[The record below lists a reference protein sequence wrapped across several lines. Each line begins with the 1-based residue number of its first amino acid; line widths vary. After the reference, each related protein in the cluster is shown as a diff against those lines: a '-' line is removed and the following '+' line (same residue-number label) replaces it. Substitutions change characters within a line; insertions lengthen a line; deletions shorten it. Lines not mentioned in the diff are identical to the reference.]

1 MERLYG
7 VVKEVYIP
15 LEYSGYFGTTLGS
28 KCNNN
33 KKSKSVTF
41 SVVTYFLTIL
51 LIISIFSIIDKNN
64 PELSL
69 FFNNYDRAYDLKG
82 KYMLLRKMLYLYVF
96 LQVFIDSALYFM
108 GNKLLNKDINLE

>member
-15 LEYSGYFGTTLGS
+15 LEYSEYFGTTLGS

-41 SVVTYFLTIL
+41 SVVTYLLTI
-51 LIISIFSIIDKNN
+51 
-64 PELSL
+64 
-69 FFNNYDRAYDLKG
+69 
-82 KYMLLRKMLYLYVF
+82 LYVF
-96 LQVFIDSALYFM
+96 LQVFIDSALYFI
-108 GNKLLNKDINLE
+108 GNKLLNKGINLE